1 MEEEFSPLLLSI
13 FFDITLQPI
22 SIGIALNFIVIL
34 LMLFCSALISGAE
47 VAYFS
52 LAPSDAEDLNQEKSK
67 KALLTLKLLEKPNKL
82 LATILI
88 TNNFINIGIII
99 LSTYLTASIF
109 QFPENS
115 IMEFMFQIVVITFV
129 IVLFGEITPKV
140 YANRNALWFSKWMSI
155 PLNLSSK
162 LFSPLSYL
170 LTSSTAFIDKRLKRK
185 KEVVSMDEIAKAL
198 ELITETDPNEE
209 EQKILKSIVEFGN
222 IDVKEIMKSRVD
234 VVAIEQKLLFEKV
247 IELVVDSGFSRIP
260 VYKENFDDV
269 IGILYVKDLISH
281 LDQKSDFKWQDLIR
295 SAYFVPETKMINDLL
310 KEFQDKKIHLAIVVD
325 EYGGTSG
332 IVTLEDILEE
342 IVGDITDE
350 FDDDGNF
357 FSVLD
362 EYNFIF
368 EGKISLNDFLKTVKG
383 ETDYFDD
390 VKGDSDSLAG
400 LILELKGVIP
410 NKGEVIKF
418 APYIFTIESSDSR
431 KIKRIKVQIKKDE

>member
-52 LAPSDAEDLNQEKSK
+52 LTPNDVEDLNQEKSK

-170 LTSSTAFIDKRLKRK
+170 LTSSTTFIDKRLKRK
-185 KEVVSMDEIAKAL
+185 KEVVSMDELAEAL
-198 ELITETDPNEE
+198 ELTTETDPNEE

-247 IELVVDSGFSRIP
+247 IDLVVDSGFSRIP

-269 IGILYVKDLISH
+269 IGILYVKDLIPH

-295 SAYFVPETKMINDLL
+295 SAYFVPETKMISDLL
-310 KEFQDKKIHLAIVVD
+310 KEFQYKKIHLAIVVD

-350 FDDDGNF
+350 FDDDGNV
-357 FSVLD
+357 FSILD
-362 EYNFIF
+362 EHNFIF

>member
-52 LAPSDAEDLNQEKSK
+52 LTPNDVENLNQEKSK

-185 KEVVSMDEIAKAL
+185 KEVVSMDEIAEAL
-198 ELITETDPNEE
+198 ELTTETDPNEE

-362 EYNFIF
+362 EHNFIF

>member
-52 LAPSDAEDLNQEKSK
+52 LTPNDVEDLNQEKSK

-185 KEVVSMDEIAKAL
+185 KEVVSMDELAEAL
-198 ELITETDPNEE
+198 ELTTETDPNEE

-247 IELVVDSGFSRIP
+247 IDLVVDSGFSRIP

-269 IGILYVKDLISH
+269 IGILYVKDLIPH
-281 LDQKSDFKWQDLIR
+281 LNQKSDFKWQDLIR
-295 SAYFVPETKMINDLL
+295 SAYFVPETKMISDLL

-350 FDDDGNF
+350 FDDDGNV
-357 FSVLD
+357 FSILD
-362 EYNFIF
+362 EHNFIF